1 MEVRG
6 KHGGDSCKKSL
17 TSVVCCAIMVPSFAS
32 HCLRITLTTGGRPF
46 LVNDIHRTPCAG
58 VVAACGNSNA
68 GVTGIAYR
76 CRILPIKVWGS
87 PNLPPLSDV
96 ADAIRY
102 AGARAAVLS
111 NSWTCSTSDVVRQA
125 IQDMIGGGCGS
136 LGTLVSFAAGNSS
149 GAVGFPAR
157 LDASIAVGASTHQ
170 AQRAGYSCCG
180 PELDLVAPSSGGTQS
195 IWTTDVS
202 TANRG

>member
-17 TSVVCCAIMVPSFAS
+17 TSVVCCALMVPSFAS

-58 VVAACGNSNA
+58 VAAACGNNNA

-136 LGTLVSFAAGNSS
+136 LGAVVWARWYRLLPGIATAQSASLLVLTHPLPWAHRPTRPSAPATPVAG
-149 GAVGFPAR
+149 R
-157 LDASIAVGASTHQ
+157 DST
-170 AQRAGYSCCG
+170 
-180 PELDLVAPSSGGTQS
+180 
-195 IWTTDVS
+195 W
-202 TANRG
+202 